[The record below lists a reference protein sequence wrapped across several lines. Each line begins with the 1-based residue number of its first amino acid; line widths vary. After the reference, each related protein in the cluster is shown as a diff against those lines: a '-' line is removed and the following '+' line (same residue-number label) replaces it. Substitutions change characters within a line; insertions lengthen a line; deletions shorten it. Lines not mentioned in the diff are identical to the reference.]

1 MQYQG
6 GLRLL
11 LAICFTIDLLHEYKQ
26 VTEIFLKS
34 SDRGRN
40 MGKDTEAYKSRFKI
54 KKIAHRSRRFFH
66 SLLFQSIIVVGNN
79 GNIRIISGQDG
90 DVSRYILLP

>member
-1 MQYQG
+1 
-6 GLRLL
+6 
-11 LAICFTIDLLHEYKQ
+11 
-26 VTEIFLKS
+26 
-34 SDRGRN
+34 

-54 KKIAHRSRRFFH
+54 KKTAHTSRKFFH